1 VNGTSC
7 VKCPYQCQTCTS
19 PNGACIT
26 CVDTIR
32 RDRTQNCRCLTGFF
46 DSGALNCSACSPTC
60 LTCTNASACTSCD
73 ATRFRNLTSGTLCSC
88 IDGYYE
94 LFGADQSRTCVK
106 CNPECLTC
114 TSSPANCVRCDPREI
129 EFQELD
135 PMEFLL
141 VFVNLDTTQQLMDL
155 VFNPT
160 VMLILSAQLVNKVS
174 NSVFNVKLH

>member
-1 VNGTSC
+1 V
-7 VKCPYQCQTCTS
+7 
-19 PNGACIT
+19 
-26 CVDTIR
+26 
-32 RDRTQNCRCLTGFF
+32 
-46 DSGALNCSACSPTC
+46 
-60 LTCTNASACTSCD
+60 
-73 ATRFRNLTSGTLCSC
+73 TL
-88 IDGYYE
+88 E
-94 LFGADQSRTCVK
+94 R
-106 CNPECLTC
+106 
-114 TSSPANCVRCDPREI
+114 I

>member
-1 VNGTSC
+1 MLDV
-7 VKCPYQCQTCTS
+7 
-19 PNGACIT
+19 
-26 CVDTIR
+26 
-32 RDRTQNCRCLTGFF
+32 
-46 DSGALNCSACSPTC
+46 
-60 LTCTNASACTSCD
+60 
-73 ATRFRNLTSGTLCSC
+73 TL
-88 IDGYYE
+88 E
-94 LFGADQSRTCVK
+94 R
-106 CNPECLTC
+106 
-114 TSSPANCVRCDPREI
+114 I

>member
-1 VNGTSC
+1 VLD
-7 VKCPYQCQTCTS
+7 V
-19 PNGACIT
+19 
-26 CVDTIR
+26 
-32 RDRTQNCRCLTGFF
+32 
-46 DSGALNCSACSPTC
+46 
-60 LTCTNASACTSCD
+60 
-73 ATRFRNLTSGTLCSC
+73 TL
-88 IDGYYE
+88 E
-94 LFGADQSRTCVK
+94 R
-106 CNPECLTC
+106 
-114 TSSPANCVRCDPREI
+114 I